1 MDIRIIWGRVLRMK
15 FRMSLGLFLCA
26 LFYSF
31 VLASDRILDEEQFL
45 FRGMLNFDEPV
56 AADISFCIA
65 DLKFDGKN
73 LKICE
78 FGEACHSKFRG
89 FDRLYG
95 MGKVWELFWVYLSK
109 FKLPIWYVGVAKSH
123 KFCEEIAYDTLVK
136 CGGDIVGSFMQLE
149 NKRNF
154 LNSVGRHFPKDPS
167 RIADYKAIVC
177 VKTYGGAVKKFM
189 DRHPNV
195 LVLDIATSYYVNSK
209 LRSTLLFND
218 DELLKY
224 RPKFWLLKR
233 FMGVDFSDLYVSN
246 IVNQINATDANGYSV
261 IKPVCGT
268 MGRGIF
274 MTANKDL
281 PKVLSS
287 ILRMKSG
294 KIKKSRNEDTQLSF
308 WDKNKSKYCLVEE
321 FVKSKTIEVEGNKY
335 DPTMRVF
342 FALCFDRGIPEIN
355 VLGAYWKLPPIALNE
370 KGKFVD
376 KHKSHIIK
384 QKHSSWPVDHED
396 LEKVTEI
403 MQQFMPRVYANMIFK
418 TKMPDEFE
426 ADDLDADIM
435 LF

>member
-1 MDIRIIWGRVLRMK
+1 MNFK
-15 FRMSLGLFLCA
+15 CSLYLFVSVFV
-26 LFYSF
+26 FYS
-31 VLASDRILDEEQFL
+31 LTSGSILDEEQIL
-45 FRGMLNFDEPV
+45 TRGVYFKRDEPV
-56 AADISFCIA
+56 VADISFCIA

-78 FGEACHSKFRG
+78 FGEGCHSKFRG

-95 MGKVWELFWVYLSK
+95 KGKAWELFWVYLSQ
-109 FKLPIWYVGVAKSH
+109 FKLPIWYVGVAKSQ
-123 KFCEEIAYDTLVK
+123 KFCEEIAYDTLVR

-154 LNSVGRHFPKDPS
+154 LNSVGRSFPNDPTY
-167 RIADYKAIVC
+167 IADYKAIVC

-233 FMGVDFSDLYVSN
+233 CMDVYFSDLYVRN

-281 PKVLSS
+281 HKVLSS
-287 ILRMKSG
+287 ILKMKSG

-308 WDKNKSKYCLVEE
+308 WTRNKSKYCLVEE

-342 FALCFDRGIPEIN
+342 FALCFNRGVPEIN

-384 QKHSSWPVDHED
+384 QKHSSWPVDHGD

-403 MQQFMPRVYANMIFK
+403 MQQFMPRIYANMIFK

-426 ADDLDADIM
+426 TDDDLNTDIM